1 MLINEDLAAELSIDQ
16 SYIASETARQLEE
29 IERRREI
36 YFGNSPPAP
45 LVDRTVIIVDDGIA
59 TGTARTTL
67 FAPDFL
73 TARSATPMV
82 LPVAPHD
89 TLQRLRPEADEIVCL
104 DKPDPFIAV
113 GAHYIEFSQL
123 ADADVIYLL
132 EERHRAIE
140 SSPPESDRAGRRAPV
155 DYSKDQ

>member
-59 TGTARTTL
+59 TGSTMGVALR
-67 FAPDFL
+67 AVKKSG
-73 TARSATPMV
+73 AKRVV
-82 LPVAPHD
+82 LAVPVAPHD
-89 TLQRLRPEADEIVCL
+89 ARGTGRSYRERSSSSHAYRDDRRRPNRQPASVAMR
-104 DKPDPFIAV
+104 KFA
-113 GAHYIEFSQL
+113 
-123 ADADVIYLL
+123 
-132 EERHRAIE
+132 
-140 SSPPESDRAGRRAPV
+140 
-155 DYSKDQ
+155 